1 MNADEASP
9 DHAFWMDA
17 GEELR
22 LVKAA
27 RGGKDSAY
35 SRLAERHRATLF
47 RIVYAVTRSER
58 GTLEVVEATEERG
71 AKGIRHMPENQRF
84 LPWWIR
90 IARNLVV
97 ARTRRLAGDEVTA
110 TPDPPTAVIS
120 GRMSPAAAW
129 RLDRALVGLEL
140 DDQFVLALR
149 LVEGLSYA
157 EIERV
162 MMLPQGSVLLRI
174 SQVRGSIEDR
184 LESRDVAA

>member
-1 MNADEASP
+1 MKADETSP

-17 GEELR
+17 GEELQW
-22 LVKAA
+22 VKAA

-35 SRLAERHRATLF
+35 SRLAERHRPTLF

-58 GTLEVVEATEERG
+58 GAFEVVEATEERG

-90 IARNLVV
+90 IARNLAV
-97 ARTRRLAGDEVTA
+97 ARARRLAGSEAGA
-110 TPDPPTAVIS
+110 TPEPPTAVIS
-120 GRMSPAAAW
+120 GRMSPTVAW

-140 DDQFVLALR
+140 DDQLVLALR

-162 MMLPQGSVLLRI
+162 MMLPQGSVLARI
-174 SQVRGSIEDR
+174 SRARASIEDR
-184 LESRDVAA
+184 LEPREAAA

>member
-1 MNADEASP
+1 MKSDETP
-9 DHAFWMDA
+9 PGHPFWMDP

-35 SRLAERHRATLF
+35 ARLAERHRETLF

-58 GTLEVVEATEERG
+58 GAREVVEATEERG
-71 AKGIRHMPENQRF
+71 AKGIRHIPENQRF

-90 IARNLVV
+90 IARNLAV
-97 ARTRRLAGDEVTA
+97 ARARRQAGGETGA
-110 TPDPPTAVIS
+110 PLDPPTAVIS
-120 GRMSPAAAW
+120 GRMTPTAAW
-129 RLDRALVGLEL
+129 RLDRALLGLEL
-140 DDQFVLALR
+140 DDQLVLALR

-162 MMLPQGSVLLRI
+162 MMLPQGSVLARI
-174 SQVRGSIEDR
+174 SVARGRIEDR
-184 LESRDVAA
+184 LASREAAA